1 MDKGVEGPLLH
12 GWTIS
17 VTEPEDHFF
26 LKVLF
31 DRIFL
36 PRQNTLNTFPANF
49 IPERIMEKITLG
61 PMPYMSVM
69 PTLLV
74 GANVKGKPNY
84 MTAAWATVACMA
96 PPMIC
101 VAINKM
107 RYTAN
112 GIEENKTFSLNV
124 PSAKQVVETDH
135 CGLISGTQEDK
146 SGVFRS
152 FYGKLKTAPLAEECP
167 INIECRLF
175 KSVDCGSHL
184 LYIGEVVEIHADKA
198 CVTGGKPDIT
208 KINPIV
214 YAQLTYFDVG
224 KQVDKAFSAGK
235 KFEKK

>member
-1 MDKGVEGPLLH
+1 M
-12 GWTIS
+12 
-17 VTEPEDHFF
+17 
-26 LKVLF
+26 
-31 DRIFL
+31 
-36 PRQNTLNTFPANF
+36 
-49 IPERIMEKITLG
+49 PERETMEKITLG

-96 PPMIC
+96 PPMVC

-107 RYTAN
+107 RYTAK

-124 PSAKQVVETDH
+124 PSAQQVVETDH
-135 CGLISGTQEDK
+135 CGLVSGSQEDK
-146 SGVFRS
+146 SLVFRS
-152 FYGKLKTAPLAEECP
+152 FYGKLKTAPLADECP

-175 KSVDCGSHL
+175 KAVDCGSHL
-184 LYIGEVVEIHADKA
+184 LYIGEVVEIHADKV
-198 CVTGGKPDIT
+198 CVTDGKPDIT

-235 KFEKK
+235 KYEKK